1 MKYSVNIAINK
12 PLKEVIRVFENPDDM
27 KKWMKGLIKFEPL
40 DKEYGKPGSKT
51 LMVFEMGKRKM
62 KMVETIISNDLPKDF
77 TASYNAKNVFNIVRN
92 TFEEID
98 TVTTKYT
105 SNQEFQ
111 FSGLMKIMSFFMAPA
126 FKKQSFQYLK
136 DFKAYVENI

>member
-1 MKYSVNIAINK
+1 MKYSVDIAINK

-40 DKEYGKPGSKT
+40 DEEYGKPGSKT

-62 KMVETIISNDLPKDF
+62 KMVETIISNDLPKAF
-77 TASYNAKNVFNIVRN
+77 TASYTAKNVFNIVRT

-98 TVTTKYT
+98 TTKYT

-111 FSGLMKIMSFFMAPA
+111 FSGLLKIMSFFMAPA

>member
-40 DKEYGKPGSKT
+40 DEEYGKPGSKT

-111 FSGLMKIMSFFMAPA
+111 FSGLLKIMSFFMAPA